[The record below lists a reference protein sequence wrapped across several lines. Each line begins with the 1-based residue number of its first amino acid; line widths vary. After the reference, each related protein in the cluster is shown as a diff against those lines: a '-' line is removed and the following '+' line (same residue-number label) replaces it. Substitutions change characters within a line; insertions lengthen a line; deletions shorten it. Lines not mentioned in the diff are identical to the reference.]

1 MSNTQVEFRF
11 YEMPSGDYV
20 LPKIG
25 PGWEL
30 EYGADQP
37 KGMLHFHNFLEIG
50 YCYHGSGELIIQDR
64 HYRYGD
70 DMFTIIPKNI
80 PHTTISDPGHKCK
93 WEYLFVNLDDFVHN
107 EMKGIPLDSTDILN
121 VISRRGTM
129 KTRKN
134 HPELAYIIRAMI
146 EECRKQPRYYKES
159 LKAFLAA
166 FVIGAVRLDIERNE
180 IRQDKKYTDY
190 IEKAVRFIEE
200 HYREDLKI
208 AEIAGECGL
217 SESHFRRVFAESTNM
232 KPVEYINMVR
242 IDHAAELL
250 VTTDDPI
257 EKIAEM
263 SGYHNTAGF
272 IRNFKEMKGMTP
284 LRWRKEQAS
293 GRQTLRHSHIRAK
306 KGWEAGDFI

>member
-1 MSNTQVEFRF
+1 MSSTQVEFRF
-11 YEMPSGDYV
+11 YEMPSGDYI

-30 EYGADQP
+30 SYGADQP
-37 KGMLHFHNFLEIG
+37 KGQLHFHNFLEIG

-64 HYRYGD
+64 HYRYSD
-70 DMFTIIPKNI
+70 DMFTIIPRNI

-93 WEYLFVNLDDFVHN
+93 WEYLFVDLDAFVHN
-107 EMKGIPLDSTDILN
+107 EMKGSSLDPGDVLN
-121 VISRRGTM
+121 VINRRGTM

-134 HPELAYIIRAMI
+134 HPELVAIIHAMI

-180 IRQDKKYTDY
+180 IRQDRKYTDY
-190 IEKAVRFIEE
+190 IEKAVRYIEQ

-208 AEIAGECGL
+208 AEIASECGL

-232 KPVEYINMVR
+232 KPVE
-242 IDHAAELL
+242 
-250 VTTDDPI
+250 
-257 EKIAEM
+257 
-263 SGYHNTAGF
+263 
-272 IRNFKEMKGMTP
+272 
-284 LRWRKEQAS
+284 
-293 GRQTLRHSHIRAK
+293 
-306 KGWEAGDFI
+306 